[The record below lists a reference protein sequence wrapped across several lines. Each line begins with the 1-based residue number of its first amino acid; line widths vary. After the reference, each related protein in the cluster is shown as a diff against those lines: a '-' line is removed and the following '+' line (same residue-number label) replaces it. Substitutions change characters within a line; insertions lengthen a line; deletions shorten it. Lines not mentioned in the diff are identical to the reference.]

1 MICYDATVDILDKK
15 LPSLLNWLSNYTAV
29 STRITPHWQYKAM
42 VCFPSVDVFFVLVY
56 IGLVALVGIRWMEC
70 SLFMRLQIGDVH
82 HKASAEPETTKQR
95 VLNSFDI
102 VFEWITHLML
112 KLNDIYGDLSVLPI
126 NILWN
131 YIVLHDITFCLLAK
145 INK

>member
-102 VFEWITHLML
+102 VFE
-112 KLNDIYGDLSVLPI
+112 
-126 NILWN
+126 
-131 YIVLHDITFCLLAK
+131 
-145 INK
+145 